1 MAPTHANSHSIHRV
15 RMPALTLFSHTAFPY
30 PLLSVGRP
38 CISTHS
44 LSLWAPLWRVQS
56 STTTARMGPGGVAEI
71 QSQERDGRGQ
81 ERIMMERRIGDRGRR
96 VEKTVNRQTGEEET
110 ADNSY
115 GIEDG
120 MEDHFDREFQT
131 VMQQG
136 LRSQSTVDV
145 LIC

>member
-1 MAPTHANSHSIHRV
+1 
-15 RMPALTLFSHTAFPY
+15 
-30 PLLSVGRP
+30 
-38 CISTHS
+38 
-44 LSLWAPLWRVQS
+44 
-56 STTTARMGPGGVAEI
+56 MGPGGVSEI

-81 ERIMMERRIGDRGRR
+81 ERVMMERRIGDRGRR
-96 VEKTVNRQTGEEET
+96 VEKTINRHTGEEET
-110 ADNSY
+110 ADNTY

>member
-1 MAPTHANSHSIHRV
+1 MAT
-15 RMPALTLFSHTAFPY
+15 LTLLSHTAFPY
-30 PLLSVGRP
+30 PLLSWP
-38 CISTHS
+38 PLHPTHS
-44 LSLWAPLWRVQS
+44 RSLRLWARRWRVQS

-96 VEKTVNRQTGEEET
+96 VEKTINRHTGEEET
-110 ADNSY
+110 ADNTY

-131 VMQQG
+131 VLQQG
-136 LRSQSTVDV
+136 PRFHL
-145 LIC
+145 LLMC